1 MPGAFSHAE
10 WIRESGCGAL
20 AISGHAG
27 FGRSEGSDMCAM
39 SSCVPCI
46 YCGSTQPPT
55 KREHV
60 MSRALGT
67 FEQNWTLDCVC
78 DDCNKYF
85 ADNLELALGRD
96 SREAIF
102 RLELGLKSVSGAK
115 ELLNRRVKTSLADPG
130 QFNGIRVLMMPSDDG
145 NDMVPVPVPQV
156 GLRREGE
163 DWRFLIEKELTP
175 ENVQQFK
182 DSSVEIRIY
191 GVGQDCD
198 RLRQRLSAL
207 GIDFIERGRTLN
219 QPITEQSSL
228 TVVYDINND
237 ETIVRAACKIG
248 FNYAAKMLGCAIV
261 RRAGFDAARRFV
273 RYGETPVR
281 LATVQQL
288 SVLVGPG
295 AESARIHAC
304 GIGWDRGYLVAL
316 VSLFNEVTYGL
327 RLCTAEPNEFVTARH
342 FFHPLT
348 RTISEA
354 GIAS

>member
-1 MPGAFSHAE
+1 MNFLIKTTYSNERVTFMFVHWTEIVEAPVGLDKFDPRLHFVAPFEGEDDAHPRGLSGSAMCFHKDVGARQMWQANLE
-10 WIRESGCGAL
+10 IA
-20 AISGHAG
+20 
-27 FGRSEGSDMCAM
+27 D
-39 SSCVPCI
+39 
-46 YCGSTQPPT
+46 
-55 KREHV
+55 
-60 MSRALGT
+60 
-67 FEQNWTLDCVC
+67 
-78 DDCNKYF
+78 KYF

-115 ELLNRRVKTSLADPG
+115 ELLNRRVKTSLEDPG

-145 NDMVPVPVPQV
+145 NNMVPVPVPQV
-156 GLRREGE
+156 GLRHEGE

-175 ENVQQFK
+175 ENIQQFK
-182 DSSVEIRIY
+182 DSSAEIRIY

-207 GIDFIERGRTLN
+207 GIDFIEGGRTLN

-248 FNYAAKMLGCAIV
+248 FNYAAKVLGCTIV

-273 RYGETPVR
+273 RYGEAPVR

-288 SVLVGPG
+288 SVLVGLG
-295 AESARIHAC
+295 ADSSRIHAC
-304 GIGWDRGYLVAL
+304 SLGWDSGYLVAV

-327 RLCTAEPNEFVTARH
+327 RLCAAEPNEFVAARH
-342 FFHPLT
+342 FFDPLT
-348 RTISEA
+348 RKISEA
-354 GIAS
+354 GISN